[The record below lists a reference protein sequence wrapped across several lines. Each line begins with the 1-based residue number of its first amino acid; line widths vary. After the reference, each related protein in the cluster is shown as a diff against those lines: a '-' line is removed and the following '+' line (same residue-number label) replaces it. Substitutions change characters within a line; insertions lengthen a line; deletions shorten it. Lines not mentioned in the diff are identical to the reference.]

1 MNSLV
6 FSKSK
11 EGTVHKVV
19 TTTIIIQTNTNTS
32 GLSYNMIDRLA
43 NSSKCGKCRG
53 AK

>member
-11 EGTVHKVV
+11 EGTVHKVF
-19 TTTIIIQTNTNTS
+19 TTTITINQTNTS

>member
-11 EGTVHKVV
+11 EGTVIKVV
-19 TTTIIIQTNTNTS
+19 TTTTTITNTS

>member
-19 TTTIIIQTNTNTS
+19 TTTKINQTITF